1 MRIKSQAKS
10 QNNREV
16 INRVERA
23 VADLRRGKPVIME
36 GKKPV
41 LIQAVEGVDLP
52 ELKAYFGTGC
62 RLLIAPARYA
72 ALTGKA
78 AKAKA
83 YAADIALTP
92 AGIRH
97 LPEYVGLETGKA
109 KPPAFSAVT
118 DAAALTLMK
127 HAELLP
133 AALTGEAPKKS
144 DYVEVSAKDIAYYEE
159 AVAYSLEVVCT
170 APLTLKDAN
179 KAEIIGFRPAS
190 GGREHYAIVV
200 GNGLKVKNPLIRVHS
215 SCYTGDLLAS
225 LTCDCRDQLH
235 EAIHFMAD
243 EGGGIVL
250 YLMQEGRGIG
260 LVNKLRAYHLQAEG
274 LDTVEANRA
283 LGFDDDERPFLV
295 AAEMLKRLK
304 VKQVRL
310 LTNNPRKVKELQRFG
325 IKVSARV
332 PHVMQ
337 AHEHRARYMASKS
350 SRLGH
355 LMNG

>member
-1 MRIKSQAKS
+1 MGMKSQAKS
-10 QNNREV
+10 QKNREV
-16 INRVERA
+16 IDRVERA
-23 VADLRRGKPVIME
+23 VAELRRGNPVILA
-36 GKKPV
+36 GKKPLLV
-41 LIQAVEGVDLP
+41 QSVEGVNRA
-52 ELKAYFGTGC
+52 ELTRHFGKECT
-62 RLLIAPARYA
+62 LVITPARYA

-83 YAADIALTP
+83 YQANLPLTVS
-92 AGIRH
+92 GIRD
-97 LPEYVGLETGKA
+97 LPAYVGMEARKV
-109 KPPAFSAVT
+109 KPPIFSVADVT
-118 DAAALTLMK
+118 TALMLMK

-133 AALTGEAPKKS
+133 AALTGPAPKKS
-144 DYVEVSAKDIAYYEE
+144 DYVEVSAKDISYYEE
-159 AVAYSLEVVCT
+159 AVAYSLQVVCT
-170 APLTLKDAN
+170 APLKLKDAH

-200 GNGLKVKNPLIRVHS
+200 GNGLKAKNPLIRVHS

-235 EAIHFMAD
+235 EAIHFMAE

-274 LDTVEANRA
+274 MDTVEANQA

-310 LTNNPRKVKELQRFG
+310 LTNNPRKVKELERFG
-325 IKVSARV
+325 VKVSARV